1 MPEKKNE
8 VATRPPPP
16 GTTQLNGGQYKP
28 EQLDPEL
35 ANLAMARMLV
45 EKSGTPSILTKKQ
58 IVRYGIFNALNHVP
72 PKYRQIS
79 DEYKDAEGIHPAE
92 YEVISKGN
100 PTGYDSSLRLSV
112 YREVAAQSINEG
124 GKYFEKA
131 WAFLMK
137 PKYVINGMTMGP
149 GMQDEEKK
157 ESLAGRFMNWWRG
170 GGKNEQSTNS

>member
-16 GTTQLNGGQYKP
+16 VTTQLNGGQYKP

-35 ANLAMARMLV
+35 ANLAMARLLV
-45 EKSGTPSILTKKQ
+45 EKSGTPSILNKKQ

-72 PKYRQIS
+72 PTYLKIS
-79 DEYKDAEGIHPAE
+79 DEYQDTEGIHPAV
-92 YEVISKGN
+92 YDQVSKGN
-100 PTGYDSSLRLSV
+100 PTGYDSSLRLAV

-124 GKYFEKA
+124 GKYFEKV

-170 GGKNEQSTNS
+170 GKNEQSNNS